1 MVVDA
6 SIEGA
11 MFNLRGR
18 GQGNGSARTY
28 NTFEGLP
35 QMSNSKARVLSKNLH
50 ANLRSR
56 ACPRC
61 QRTYT
66 LIYARG
72 LARDVKELTL

>member
-35 QMSNSKARVLSKNLH
+35 EMSNSKA
-50 ANLRSR
+50 
-56 ACPRC
+56 
-61 QRTYT
+61 
-66 LIYARG
+66 
-72 LARDVKELTL
+72 